1 MGQGRLRGQRGRGR
15 SSAKSATPIRST
27 GKDIQLSIDLDVQ
40 QYAES
45 LLQTQLTRIRNLPST
60 YWADNPIVEDPNTGE
75 KHRMD
80 VNQGEKVP
88 FKAPAGSV
96 IVMNQDNGQISAM
109 ASYPTFDNRWFNAGV
124 SSDKFAEL
132 FPPVKENAT
141 ADEQAEAADLAT
153 LTNRAVQGQ
162 YNLGSAFKP
171 FTAYAALDSGLL
183 EPNSYY
189 QDTGYY
195 QIRSIE
201 ADKCAAGVDCELR
214 NAWCDARNGPCVYGS
229 VNVYK
234 ALAVSSDTF
243 FYKIG
248 EDAYLKSRTLLKRKT
263 SEFGFGHDT
272 GIDLPFEFDGRVPDD
287 AIKKQLVEN
296 GVLAEGEEPRLLV
309 GDNIQ
314 AAIGQGLL
322 AATPVQVATGYSA
335 LANGGSVLTPHVV
348 RAIFEPGVPNGSAG
362 YADLARGKVVKS
374 FLQPD
379 VRHRIKMAPEDY
391 EAIVSG
397 LRRNVTGPRFDEGS
411 TTTQELYENGLYPD
425 DAIQIAGKT
434 GTAQGFRNLPWNDSS
449 VFGGFSVDPERP
461 YTVVS
466 YLEKAGYGSRAVGAA
481 GQVHVPRPLRE
492 DVHPAGDPVRS
503 ARPRQHRRRRARRS
517 RADGVH
523 QGLQLLSRRWHRPR
537 RPARRLTLMSLS
549 MLQRKPDSGLGNI
562 RSSPADPSR
571 NIDWILLVGQVLLT
585 TIGCFVVYSATRTLA
600 GIDPYNFVTR
610 QVIFAIVA
618 AAVMFLVMTLD
629 YEWLHDHWRVLYFF
643 TVVLL
648 ALLLILGK
656 LSGED
661 LISFDIGPINI
672 QPAEFA
678 KVTVLLGI
686 AAYVADEESEK
697 VTYARFLGALI
708 LVGVPAVLVLA
719 QPDLGGATV
728 LLACAMG
735 VLLVAGA
742 KIVYILTIS
751 MLSVATLGAAY
762 LSGFVNDYQLRADQG
777 LLRPGQ
783 PRAARRGLPGPQCH
797 PRRQGREGGSARD
810 GCRAT

>member
-1 MGQGRLRGQRGRGR
+1 MLFGLLGTRLWFLQTVDSEKLQESLVVERTKTVPLIPERGRIFDADGRILADNEYVYAVAVDWAAMRDKRERTELFRRLSGWIDVPVGEMERRYNSNVFSPLLPMPVKEDIKDEQIAVGLRERSEDFPGVQIVDGWKRTYNYAPLAAHVLGYMGRLDASNLDEYLERGYQRNE
-15 SSAKSATPIRST
+15 IV
-27 GKDIQLSIDLDVQ
+27 GKAGVELSMEDVLHGKWGKVVYEVNAAGQILREVSHTDPVNGQDIQLSIDLDVQ

-124 SSDKFAEL
+124 SSDKFREL
-132 FPPVKENAT
+132 FPPVKEDAT
-141 ADEQAEAADLAT
+141 ADEKAEAADLAT

-272 GIDLPFEFDGRVPDD
+272 GVDLPFEFDGRVPDD

-348 RAIFEPGVPNGSAG
+348 RAIFEPGVPNGPAG

-411 TTTQELYENGLYPD
+411 TTTQELYEDGLYPD

-466 YLEKAGYGSRAVGAA
+466 YLEKAGYGSRASA
-481 GQVHVPRPLRE
+481 PLVKCMFLALSGKMFTQPVILSDPLDLDST
-492 DVHPAGDPVRS
+492 DVAE
-503 ARPRQHRRRRARRS
+503 
-517 RADGVH
+517 
-523 QGLQLLSRRWHRPR
+523 
-537 RPARRLTLMSLS
+537 
-549 MLQRKPDSGLGNI
+549 
-562 RSSPADPSR
+562 PADPVPMECTKAS
-571 NIDWILLVGQVLLT
+571 NFYPEG
-585 TIGCFVVYSATRTLA
+585 
-600 GIDPYNFVTR
+600 GIDL
-610 QVIFAIVA
+610 
-618 AAVMFLVMTLD
+618 AV
-629 YEWLHDHWRVLYFF
+629 
-643 TVVLL
+643 
-648 ALLLILGK
+648 
-656 LSGED
+656 
-661 LISFDIGPINI
+661 
-672 QPAEFA
+672 
-678 KVTVLLGI
+678 
-686 AAYVADEESEK
+686 
-697 VTYARFLGALI
+697 
-708 LVGVPAVLVLA
+708 
-719 QPDLGGATV
+719 
-728 LLACAMG
+728 
-735 VLLVAGA
+735 
-742 KIVYILTIS
+742 
-751 MLSVATLGAAY
+751 
-762 LSGFVNDYQLRADQG
+762 
-777 LLRPGQ
+777 RPV
-783 PRAARRGLPGPQCH
+783 
-797 PRRQGREGGSARD
+797 D
-810 GCRAT
+810 